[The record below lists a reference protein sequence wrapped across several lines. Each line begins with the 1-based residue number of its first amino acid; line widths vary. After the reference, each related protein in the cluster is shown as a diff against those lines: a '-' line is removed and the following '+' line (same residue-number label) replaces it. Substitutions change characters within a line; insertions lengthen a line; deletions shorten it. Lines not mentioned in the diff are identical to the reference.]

1 MTRDTPSAETPRL
14 RPERRDAA
22 GREIASLASVQLPAD
37 LLEASVR
44 RLGTVALIYASVFF
58 LAGPFPNLLCQGVAL
73 VDPAAVCQP
82 DYFTSLRM
90 LAPPVLSIFGGLG
103 LFVLVRR
110 SGLPSSTLLRCG
122 LAFEILAS
130 YGIALSEY
138 QGVVSPLRYAG
149 MEPVPDAG
157 GFGLSWVAVWVML
170 FAVVVPT
177 SPRRTLWAA
186 VLSVSAVPVSFGLYT
201 ALGINTVPL
210 GPIEFFFALVFP
222 YILVAVMAWLASR
235 IVYGL
240 GREIRRAREVGSY
253 RLVERLGIGGMGEV
267 WRAEHRLLARPAA
280 VKLIRSEALGENDPG
295 QRRISLERFEREAQ
309 ATAALR
315 SPHTVGLYDF
325 GVADDGTFFY
335 VMELLEG
342 YDLEALVRRFGPL
355 PPERAVHLLRQA
367 CHSLGEAH
375 QAGLVHRDVK
385 PSNLYACRLGRE
397 SDWVKVLDFGMVKR
411 RSESGERDPKLTAE
425 HALGG
430 TPAWMA
436 PEQAVG
442 GPLDGRSDL
451 YALGCVGYWLL
462 TGAAVFEGTT
472 AVEVL
477 TRHVRDEPEPPGTR
491 TELAIPPELDAAI
504 LSCLAKRP
512 GDRPASADA
521 LDAALARVP
530 LATPWTPE
538 RATEWWDL
546 HGPGREPGIEAPA

>member
-1 MTRDTPSAETPRL
+1 MATAQVFGSYEL
-14 RPERRDAA
+14 
-22 GREIASLASVQLPAD
+22 VD
-37 LLEASVR
+37 LL
-44 RLGTVALIYASVFF
+44 
-58 LAGPFPNLLCQGVAL
+58 
-73 VDPAAVCQP
+73 
-82 DYFTSLRM
+82 
-90 LAPPVLSIFGGLG
+90 
-103 LFVLVRR
+103 
-110 SGLPSSTLLRCG
+110 
-122 LAFEILAS
+122 
-130 YGIALSEY
+130 
-138 QGVVSPLRYAG
+138 
-149 MEPVPDAG
+149 
-157 GFGLSWVAVWVML
+157 
-170 FAVVVPT
+170 
-177 SPRRTLWAA
+177 
-186 VLSVSAVPVSFGLYT
+186 
-201 ALGINTVPL
+201 
-210 GPIEFFFALVFP
+210 
-222 YILVAVMAWLASR
+222 
-235 IVYGL
+235 
-240 GREIRRAREVGSY
+240 GR
-253 RLVERLGIGGMGEV
+253 GGMGEV
-267 WRAEHRLLARPAA
+267 WRARHRMLDRDAAIKLVRPDAFGISGATNAQTLLR
-280 VKLIRSEALGENDPG
+280 
-295 QRRISLERFEREAQ
+295 RFEREAK
-309 ATAALR
+309 ATSQLQ
-315 SPHTVGLYDF
+315 SPHTIQLFDY
-325 GVADDGTFFY
+325 GVTPDGTFFY

-442 GPLDGRSDL
+442 GPVDGRADL

-462 TGAAVFEGTT
+462 TGAAVFEGKS